1 MLTEF
6 SLGRNTAS
14 GSVGAFCKLTPGKP
28 WWMAGGVALLASYMI
43 NCFYM
48 VVGAW
53 TLEYLWTSITG
64 SLYSGIDIANSTSGY
79 FGARLQESIS
89 TVWNPLIWVA
99 VILIINIVVLMRGV
113 QKGIEKMSNMLMPV
127 LFILL
132 LVLCGVSL
140 SLPNAGEGLRYFLQ
154 PDFSMITPSV
164 FMNALGQ
171 AFFSLS
177 LGMGILITYSAY
189 FPKRDNLNSTA
200 FTIAGC
206 DFLVA
211 LLMGFIIFP
220 AVTSFGLAED
230 SSLDGASL
238 VFITLPEVFAQM
250 PCTQLWSI
258 IFFLLLFIAALT
270 STISISEV
278 SVLFFQDTMRFSR
291 KKSVLCVIL
300 PLFIFSPL
308 CSLSQ
313 GVLSDVTICG
323 LTIFDFLDT
332 VATNYMLPT
341 AAFFTCIY
349 AGWILPKNFLRREL
363 TNEGRVGVRIY
374 PIIRFLIRYVAPLL
388 ILLIFI
394 YQFI

>member
-1 MLTEF
+1 
-6 SLGRNTAS
+6 
-14 GSVGAFCKLTPGKP
+14 
-28 WWMAGGVALLASYMI
+28 
-43 NCFYM
+43 
-48 VVGAW
+48 
-53 TLEYLWTSITG
+53 
-64 SLYSGIDIANSTSGY
+64 
-79 FGARLQESIS
+79 
-89 TVWNPLIWVA
+89 
-99 VILIINIVVLMRGV
+99 
-113 QKGIEKMSNMLMPV
+113 MLMPV

-220 AVTSFGLAED
+220 AVTSFGLAGD

-291 KKSVLCVIL
+291 KKAVLSVIL

-313 GVLSDVTICG
+313 GVLSHVTIFS
-323 LTIFDFLDT
+323 LTIFDLLDT

-349 AGWILPKNFLRREL
+349 AGWVLPKNFLRREL
-363 TNEGRVGVRIY
+363 TNDGHVGVRLY
-374 PIIRFLIRYVAPLL
+374 PIIRFLVRYVAPLL

-394 YQFI
+394 YQFV